1 MADIGKIMPERQALV
16 RRLAEEQ
23 AVAIQKAGF
32 DSEEFGAAVVEAVA
46 ANSAIVLADK
56 VSFANAI
63 RKCLRDGLLPD
74 NEEAALVV
82 FRDKRTGKSNAT
94 YIPMKTGLQRM
105 FVRETGAV
113 LKSGG
118 VYEGDQVKVVKNSS
132 GDDEF
137 SVVQDPFAPRRKM
150 IGVWCY
156 VKLPNRNG
164 EIYTMNADEI
174 GKVKAASRSE
184 RGPWKTWPE
193 QMAEK
198 AVIKR
203 AINQLRYLIP
213 KRGRLAAQL
222 DEGEQVGGVVIDNPV
237 SEEVPEIEDT
247 GLIGEIDVPEPEETP
262 NAPEPEIEDV
272 ELPERDDGI
281 VDENDISLLF

>member
-1 MADIGKIMPERQALV
+1 MADIARVMPERQALV

-23 AVAIQKAGF
+23 SVAIQKAGF
-32 DSEEFGAAVVEAVA
+32 DSEDFGKAVVEAVA
-46 ANSAIVLADK
+46 ANSSIVLADK
-56 VSFANAI
+56 TSFAHAI

-105 FVRETGAV
+105 FVRETGAE

-118 VYEGDQVKVVKNSS
+118 VYEGDKVRVVKNSS
-132 GDDEF
+132 GDDQFE
-137 SVVQDPFAPRRKM
+137 VEQDPFAPSRKM
-150 IGVWCY
+150 VGVWCY

-164 EIYTMNADEI
+164 EIYTMNAEEI

-213 KRGRLAAQL
+213 KTGRLVAQL
-222 DEGEQVGGVVIDNPV
+222 DEGDELGNVVIDNPV
-237 SEEVPEIEDT
+237 VEDVPEIEDME
-247 GLIGEIDVPEPEETP
+247 LSDDVGESDPEPEPET
-262 NAPEPEIEDV
+262 EDV
-272 ELPERDDGI
+272 ELPKRDDGI
-281 VDENDISLLF
+281 VDENDISLVF

>member
-1 MADIGKIMPERQALV
+1 MADIAKIMPERQALV

-82 FRDKRTGKSNAT
+82 FRDRKTGKSNAT

-105 FVRETGAV
+105 FVRETGAE

-118 VYEGDQVKVVKNSS
+118 VYEGDKVKLIKNSS
-132 GDDEF
+132 GD
-137 SVVQDPFAPRRKM
+137 
-150 IGVWCY
+150 
-156 VKLPNRNG
+156 
-164 EIYTMNADEI
+164 
-174 GKVKAASRSE
+174 
-184 RGPWKTWPE
+184 
-193 QMAEK
+193 
-198 AVIKR
+198 
-203 AINQLRYLIP
+203 
-213 KRGRLAAQL
+213 
-222 DEGEQVGGVVIDNPV
+222 
-237 SEEVPEIEDT
+237 
-247 GLIGEIDVPEPEETP
+247 
-262 NAPEPEIEDV
+262 
-272 ELPERDDGI
+272 
-281 VDENDISLLF
+281 